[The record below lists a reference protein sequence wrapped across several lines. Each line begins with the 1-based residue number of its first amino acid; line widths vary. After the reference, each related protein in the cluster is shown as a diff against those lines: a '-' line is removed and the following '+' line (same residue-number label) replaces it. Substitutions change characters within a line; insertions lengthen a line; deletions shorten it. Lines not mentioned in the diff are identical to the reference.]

1 MFYWDSTF
9 LLLIPALILTIY
21 AQQKVKST
29 YAKYNKIRSRR
40 GLTGSEVAQ
49 HILQVNGLG
58 NIPIEET
65 QGRLSD
71 HYDPIKKVLRLSSE
85 NYKGDSISALG
96 VSAHEVGHAIQHSTS
111 YLPLN
116 IRNSILPVA
125 NFGSTLAWPLLLGGI
140 IFSIPYL
147 LDIGIILF
155 TGAVLF
161 QIVTLP
167 VEFNASSRAIETLE
181 SGSFLD
187 ADEVLKAKKV
197 LNAAA
202 FTYVAA
208 AAVAVIQLIRLLLI
222 RSSRD

>member
-1 MFYWDSTF
+1 
-9 LLLIPALILTIY
+9 
-21 AQQKVKST
+21 
-29 YAKYNKIRSRR
+29 
-40 GLTGSEVAQ
+40 
-49 HILQVNGLG
+49 
-58 NIPIEET
+58 
-65 QGRLSD
+65 LSD

-85 NYKGDSISALG
+85 NYRGDSIAALG
-96 VSAHEVGHAIQHSTS
+96 VSAHEVGHAIQHSSS
-111 YLPLN
+111 YVPLN

-167 VEFNASSRAIETLE
+167 VEFNASSRAIETWE

-187 ADEVLKAKKV
+187 ADEVLKARKV

-202 FTYVAA
+202 LTYVAA

>member
-187 ADEVLKAKKV
+187 ADEVLKARKV

>member
-140 IFSIPYL
+140 IFSIPHL

>member
-1 MFYWDSTF
+1 MFFWDSTM

-29 YAKYNKIRSRR
+29 YAKYNKIKSRR

-85 NYKGDSISALG
+85 NYRGDSISALG
-96 VSAHEVGHAIQHSTS
+96 VSAHEVGHAIQHSSS

-116 IRNSILPVA
+116 I
-125 NFGSTLAWPLLLGGI
+125 
-140 IFSIPYL
+140 
-147 LDIGIILF
+147 
-155 TGAVLF
+155 
-161 QIVTLP
+161 
-167 VEFNASSRAIETLE
+167 
-181 SGSFLD
+181 
-187 ADEVLKAKKV
+187 
-197 LNAAA
+197 
-202 FTYVAA
+202 
-208 AAVAVIQLIRLLLI
+208 
-222 RSSRD
+222 

>member
-1 MFYWDSTF
+1 MFYWDSTM

-187 ADEVLKAKKV
+187 ADEVLKARKV